1 MSQEFFQRMKELL
14 KDEFDDYL
22 EALDDPMHKG
32 LRVNT
37 LKWNSEAFLNSGLC
51 EAKPTS
57 MSQHIFEIP
66 EDVKLGKTI
75 EHHQGLFYLQEV
87 SACSAVE
94 VLDPQPYDRVLDL
107 CAAPGGKT
115 TQIAMKLD
123 NKGLLITNEI
133 DAQRAQILL
142 SNCERCGVS
151 NAIITNA
158 SPDVLCP
165 VLEGTMDKVL
175 VDAPCSGE
183 GMIRKHSVALEE
195 WSLANIKACA
205 ARQKRIVDQAV
216 HVLKPGGIMVYS
228 TCTYAMEENEEVIDY
243 LLASHPEMELLDTTD
258 RFGRPGFD
266 YGLCEGSKVR
276 RIFLMD
282 GGEGH
287 FVARLRKKEGSSKE
301 LKKMRLSQVHP
312 SAVQFMKQQLDVSMN
327 VAVLKDKVYLA
338 EQFYDLGKIK
348 ILRQGICAGEII
360 KDRFEPHQHF
370 YSSALLKP
378 HFKKITSCSH
388 DEMIKFMQGEVLMKP
403 VEKGYIGLSYQGHL
417 IGFGKS
423 DGQFIKNKLPKGL
436 RQR

>member
-1 MSQEFFQRMKELL
+1 MNEQFLARMKDML
-14 KDEFDDYL
+14 KDEYEDYL
-22 EALDDPMHKG
+22 KALDDPMHKG

-37 LKWNSEAFLNSGLC
+37 LKWDAESFKASGLC
-51 EAKPTS
+51 EYKSTS
-57 MSQHIFEIP
+57 MSDVIFEIP
-66 EDVKLGKTI
+66 EDVKLGKTV

-94 VLDPQPYDRVLDL
+94 VLDPQPGDFVLDL

-115 TQIAMKLD
+115 TQIAMKLA
-123 NKGLLITNEI
+123 NQGLLITNEI
-133 DAQRAQILL
+133 DSQRAQILL

-183 GMIRKHSVALEE
+183 GMIRKHSVAMDE
-195 WSLANIKACA
+195 WSVANIKACA

-216 HVLKPGGIMVYS
+216 HVLKAGGIMVYS

-243 LLASHPEMELLDTTD
+243 ILSTYPEMELLDTTD

-266 YGLCEGSKVR
+266 FGLCEGSKVR

-287 FVARLRKKEGSSKE
+287 FVARLRKKEGISKE
-301 LKKMRLSQVHP
+301 LKKLRTGNVHP
-312 SAVQFMKQQLDVSMN
+312 SVTQFLKEQLDCSLS
-327 VAVLKDKVYLA
+327 VLMLKGKAYLA
-338 EQFYDLGKIK
+338 PQFYDLGKVK
-348 ILRQGICAGEII
+348 VLRQGICAGEVI

-370 YSSALLKP
+370 YSSALLRP
-378 HFKKITSCSH
+378 SFKKITSCSH
-388 DEMIKFMQGEVLMKP
+388 DEMIKYMQGEVLMKSCP
-403 VEKGYIGLSYQGHL
+403 KGVTGLEYKGQL
-417 IGFGKS
+417 LGFGKS
-423 DGQFIKNKLPKGL
+423 DGNMIKNKLPKGL